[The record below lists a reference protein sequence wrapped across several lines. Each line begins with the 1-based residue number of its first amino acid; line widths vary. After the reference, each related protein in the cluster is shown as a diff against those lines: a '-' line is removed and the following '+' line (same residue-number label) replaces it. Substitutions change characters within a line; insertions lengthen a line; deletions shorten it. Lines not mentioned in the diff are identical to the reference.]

1 MNVKVLNT
9 CQGYGFAH
17 VLANGIPDIS
27 GILSRTNNSQI
38 KMSLSNRMVFSIY
51 RWCTCICIA
60 EESEIWS
67 HYALIMS
74 E

>member
-27 GILSRTNNSQI
+27 GILSRTINSQI
-38 KMSLSNRMVFSIY
+38 KMSLSNRMVF
-51 RWCTCICIA
+51 TDDVLA
-60 EESEIWS
+60 NV
-67 HYALIMS
+67 
-74 E
+74 